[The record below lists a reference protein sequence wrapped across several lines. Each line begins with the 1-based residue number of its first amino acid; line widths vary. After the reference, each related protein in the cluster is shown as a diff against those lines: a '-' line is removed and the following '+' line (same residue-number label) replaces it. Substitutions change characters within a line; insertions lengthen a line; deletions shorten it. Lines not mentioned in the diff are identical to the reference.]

1 MKIVE
6 EEKKLH
12 GPLEKIK
19 KKLGKVVK
27 WHGLVSEMRNLNG
40 GGPQGGNFGIL
51 EYLSQ
56 TNNNFNF
63 VDEDLVYKFFDDAS
77 VLEIVNLL
85 SIGLAS
91 HNFKQ
96 QVASNI
102 PTHNQFI
109 PADYLQSQ
117 NYLETISQWTDDNQ
131 MELNIEKGKAM
142 NFT

>member
-1 MKIVE
+1 
-6 EEKKLH
+6 
-12 GPLEKIK
+12 
-19 KKLGKVVK
+19 
-27 WHGLVSEMRNLNG
+27 MRNLNG

-117 NYLETISQWTDDNQ
+117 NYLETISQWTDDN
-131 MELNIEKGKAM
+131 
-142 NFT
+142 